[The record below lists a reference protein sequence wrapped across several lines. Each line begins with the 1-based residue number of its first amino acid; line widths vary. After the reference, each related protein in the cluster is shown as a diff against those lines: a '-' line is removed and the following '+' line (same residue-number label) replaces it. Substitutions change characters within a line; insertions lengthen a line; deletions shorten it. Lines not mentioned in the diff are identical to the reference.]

1 MNFVVE
7 IVAWTLAL
15 FVGMLVCVE
24 VGRRIGLARLRAN
37 PDGLAKGAGAAEG
50 AVFGLLG
57 LLIAFTFS
65 NAGQR
70 YEHRKAL
77 IVQEANAIGTAFLR
91 LDLLPA
97 EGKAQ
102 LVPLFKE
109 YTEIRAR
116 VYEDADDKAETSRRI
131 GRTSQLQDSIWRT
144 AVRWLRADTRSPAPT
159 QLVLTA
165 LNDMID
171 ITATRQVARESHT
184 PAIAFLLLSCLSLA
198 SALLVGYSLAK
209 NQRRTWLHMVIF
221 SAVLSV
227 TVFVI
232 VDLEYPRLGT
242 IRIDDTDHFLLD
254 LRASMDGPPH

>member
-1 MNFVVE
+1 MTFTTQT
-7 IVAWTLAL
+7 VAWTLAL
-15 FVGMLVCVE
+15 FAGMLACVE
-24 VGRRIGLARLRAN
+24 IGRRIGLARLRAN
-37 PDGLAKGAGAAEG
+37 PDGLAKGTGAAEG

-65 NAGQR
+65 SAGQR
-70 YEHRKAL
+70 YEHRKEL

-91 LDLLPA
+91 LDLLAA
-97 EGKAQ
+97 EGRAQ
-102 LVPLFKE
+102 LVPLFQE
-109 YTEIRAR
+109 YTELRAR
-116 VYEDADDKAETSRRI
+116 VYQDADDKAETARRME
-131 GRTSQLQDSIWRT
+131 RTAQLQNQIWQQAT
-144 AVRWLRADTRSPAPT
+144 RWLAASSASPAPT
-159 QLVLTA
+159 QLLLPA

-184 PAIAFLLLSCLSLA
+184 PTIAFQLLSCLSLA

-242 IRIDDTDHFLLD
+242 IRIDDADHFLLD
-254 LRASMDGPPH
+254 LRSSMDGPRH